1 MRAGLFVLAVG
12 LSACGFEHGHLGGGS
27 NGGDDGGIPDASG
40 DGSFVPW
47 WDTDWM
53 YRMPI
58 TIANTSTTALP
69 AGYQIGVSHAF
80 YSAPCG
86 GTRNEVRFVYQSL
99 TDLNRALDDVTPP
112 WAWFQLAAPL
122 AAGATSTG
130 EYYLYCSSIGGSAPT
145 SNPATLFDLYDAF
158 EAASINTTTWT
169 VVRGAT
175 INNGRLVLGSSGQN
189 DNGVITKT
197 ATFGPGYAVDFVA
210 QSSQAPTTSIG
221 FWGGFEGS
229 TTNGPPYT
237 IWWTFAT
244 TGIGPAYG
252 INSGSTPYQ
261 GTPVTLDTAA
271 HYYSIEHYGKGAMY
285 RFDDV
290 PYDTRAYDVA
300 YSTPL
305 YVRLWNYNSTPTV
318 AFELVRVRQAVDPPP
333 TVTVG
338 APEMK
343 P

>member
-12 LSACGFEHGHLGGGS
+12 LCACGFEHGHLGGGS
-27 NGGDDGGIPDASG
+27 NGGDDDGGMPDSA
-40 DGSFVPW
+40 DATAVAW
-47 WDTDWM
+47 WNTAWN

-58 TIANTSTTALP
+58 TIANTSTTALA

-86 GTRNEVRFVYQSL
+86 GTRNELRFVYNAA
-99 TDLNRALDDVTPP
+99 TDLNRAFDDVATP
-112 WAWFQLAAPL
+112 WAWFELAAPL
-122 AAGATSTG
+122 AAGATSTS
-130 EYYLYCSSIGGSAPT
+130 EYYLYCSNAAAANPT
-145 SNPATLFDLYDAF
+145 SNPATLFELYDAF

-169 VVRGAT
+169 VVRGAN
-175 INNGRLVLGSSGQN
+175 INNGKLVLGTGGQN

-210 QSSQAPTTSIG
+210 QSSAAPTTSVG

-229 TTNGPPYT
+229 TTDGPPYT
-237 IWWTFAT
+237 IWWTFTT

-252 INSGSTPYQ
+252 ITTNSTAYS

-271 HYYSIEHYGKGAMY
+271 HYYSVEHYGKGAMY

-290 PYDTRAYDVA
+290 PYDTQAYDVA
-300 YSTPL
+300 YATPL

-318 AFELVRVRQAVDPPP
+318 SFELVRVRQAVDPPP

-338 APEMK
+338 APEIK